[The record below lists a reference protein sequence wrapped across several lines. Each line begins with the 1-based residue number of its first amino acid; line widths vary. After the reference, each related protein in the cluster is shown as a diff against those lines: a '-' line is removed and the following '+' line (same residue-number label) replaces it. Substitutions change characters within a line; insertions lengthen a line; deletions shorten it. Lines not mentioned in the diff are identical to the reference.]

1 MKIFVFHVSN
11 AAIKYHEIEGFL
23 LVEFCAIVNET
34 ARNDFLGDNIKI
46 VMRRYNIS

>member
-1 MKIFVFHVSN
+1 MKNVVIHVSN

-23 LVEFCAIVNET
+23 LVEFSAIMKET

-46 VMRRYNIS
+46 VMRRYNI

>member
-1 MKIFVFHVSN
+1 MKNVVFLVSN

-23 LVEFCAIVNET
+23 LVEFSAIVNET